1 MKKIALFFF
10 SGTGN
15 TQFVAKKITDIFR
28 KNVECSLFS
37 IEKHL
42 TDTAKIIQSSDLV
55 GLAYPIYGSSI
66 PLIVRDFIE
75 RLEHN
80 DKEAFVFCTQLMYSG
95 DGAAY
100 GGRLLGNKGFK
111 VLWQEHFRMPNN
123 ITDLRI
129 LTSKKKPNYG
139 NIEKRVEIKAS
150 RFVTRIL
157 SGKPKRKGS
166 NFMSLLLGLV
176 QRVPYEKIEQS
187 AYKEAIRINHEL
199 CSMCNKCIVLCPTA
213 NLEEK
218 DGLIVAKANCTL
230 CYRCINH
237 CPEKAMHIISKK
249 GIKYPYLG
257 PSADYRI
264 AAVMRDD
271 IFSE

>member
-15 TQFVAKKITDIFR
+15 TQFVSKKITDIFR
-28 KNVECSLFS
+28 SSEECSLYS

-42 TDTAKIIQSSDLV
+42 IDASKIIETSDLI

-66 PLIVRDFIE
+66 PLIVREFIE
-75 RLEHN
+75 RLEPS
-80 DKEAFVFCTQLMYSG
+80 DKEAFVLCTQLMFSG

-100 GGRLLGNKGFK
+100 GGRLLEKKGFK

-129 LTSKKKPNYG
+129 LTSKKKPNYAK
-139 NIEKRVEIKAS
+139 IDRSVEKKAS
-150 RFVTRIL
+150 KFAKRIL
-157 SGKPKRKGS
+157 SGKPQRKGS
-166 NFMSLLLGLV
+166 NFMSLLLGLL
-176 QRVPYEKIEQS
+176 QRFPYEKIEQS

-199 CSMCNKCIVLCPTA
+199 CSMCNKCILLCPTA
-213 NLEEK
+213 NLESK
-218 DGLIVAKANCTL
+218 DGLIIAKDNCTL

-237 CPEKAMHIISKK
+237 CPERAMHILSKK
-249 GIKYPYLG
+249 GVKYPYQG
-257 PSADYRI
+257 PSVDYRI
-264 AAVMRDD
+264 ASVMRDD
-271 IFSE
+271 ICPK